1 MPLMTSATKRSA
13 SIKLYL
19 LLLAYIAFAS
29 LGLPDGML
37 GVAWPSIR
45 AGFALPLDALGFL
58 LVATTVGYLVSSFF
72 IGRLIKQFG
81 IGALMVFSCLASAAA
96 LFGYTVAPAW
106 AILVALGVLAGF
118 GAGVLDA
125 GLNTY
130 MAAEYNESQMQWL
143 HASFGIG
150 ATLGPILITASLAL
164 FVSWRPG
171 YLLAAAIKLILAA
184 AFFFTRSAWQQ
195 PQSATAPANA
205 EQGLMDYRTSLT
217 ATLRQP
223 LTWVSIAM
231 FLLYTGA
238 ELTLGNWTYT
248 VLTEGRGISPQLA
261 GLWAGGFWATFT
273 VGRVLAGLYAHRV
286 RLNQLLGGAMSLA
299 LAGALLFLWNPLAV
313 VSVAGVFITGFAMA
327 PIFPGLVSSTS
338 RRVGPAHAANTI
350 GIQLSAAA
358 LGGALLPSLAGA
370 VAQRVSLEA
379 IPLLLAVS
387 LLGLLALFALTLRT
401 TA

>member
-1 MPLMTSATKRSA
+1 MKHNS

-19 LLLAYIAFAS
+19 LLLAYIAFAA

-58 LVATTVGYLVSSFF
+58 LVASTIGYLVSSFF
-72 IGRLIKQFG
+72 IGRLIKHFG
-81 IGALMVFSCLASAAA
+81 IGALLVFSRLASAAA

-106 AILVALGVLAGF
+106 AILVALGALAGF

-130 MAAEYNESQMQWL
+130 LAAEYNESQMQWL

-184 AFFFTRSAWQQ
+184 AFFLTRSMWRQ
-195 PQSATAPANA
+195 PQIATAPANA
-205 EQGLMDYRTSLT
+205 ERGLMDYHTSLRE
-217 ATLRQP
+217 TLRQP
-223 LTWVSIAM
+223 LTWASIAM

-273 VGRVLAGLYAHRV
+273 LGRVMAGMYAHRV
-286 RLNQLLGGAMSLA
+286 RLDRLLAGAMCLA
-299 LAGALLFLWNPLAV
+299 LAGSLLFWWNPLAV

-370 VAQRVSLEA
+370 VAQRVSLET

-387 LLGLLALFALTLRT
+387 LLGLLALFGLTLRT
-401 TA
+401 TR